1 MISQAALVA
10 VFLLLTHRLSP
21 VVFGVFAFATAV
33 VDLLVMQGATA
44 AADAVVRTRDFSQ
57 RNLSTVFWSL
67 VGVCGVA
74 TAVLCASSGSL
85 ARAMGAPDA
94 APVLFALSLTL
105 LVVPLTV
112 GPTAIMRD
120 AMDFRGMATWS
131 IAGTLAGG
139 AVAVGVAYSPGAE
152 WALVAQRWTSL
163 SVTAGLMLMHTR
175 AVPRAMFNRGDAKAF
190 FAASGRLFLAQGV
203 IGAFPRFLDVIIGV
217 QFGAAVLGC
226 FRVVTRICEMVI
238 VALVNPIGQLWLV
251 LMSKARS
258 SDHDFR
264 RVFLKLAP
272 LTALIAVPAFAG
284 VAFIAQDLTDL
295 ILPQEYAAAGPMLAI
310 MASLGIF
317 APLNNPRNAVLTA
330 LGRFNLLL
338 LLAAVELGT
347 GIIAVLVAAN
357 YGVAAALASTAI
369 PILVNLALSLPLIL
383 KSCSVRVGELAAAM
397 WRPYVGVILMSLVLL
412 LLQPMLQ
419 LPPAARIAIT
429 TIVGGAVY
437 AAWLLLLTRRWTFA
451 TISMSDVR

>member
-1 MISQAALVA
+1 ML
-10 VFLLLTHRLSP
+10 
-21 VVFGVFAFATAV
+21 
-33 VDLLVMQGATA
+33 QGATA

-67 VGVCGVA
+67 AGVCGVV
-74 TAVLCASSGSL
+74 TVVLCVASGPL

-105 LVVPLTV
+105 LVVPLTI
-112 GPTAIMRD
+112 GPSAIMRD
-120 AMDFRGMATWS
+120 AMDFRGMATRS

-139 AVAVGVAYSPGAE
+139 AIAIAVAYSQFAE
-152 WALVAQRWTSL
+152 WALVAQRWVSMG
-163 SVTAGLMLMHTR
+163 VTAALMSIHTR
-175 AVPRAMFNRGDAKAF
+175 AAPRAMFDMGDAKAF

-203 IGAFPRFLDVIIGV
+203 IAAFPRFLDVAIGF

-226 FRVVTRICEMVI
+226 FRVATRICETVI

-258 SDHDFR
+258 SDRDFR
-264 RVFLKLAP
+264 GVFLKLAP

-284 VAFIAQDLTDL
+284 VAFVAQDLTDL
-295 ILPQEYAAAGPMLAI
+295 VLPPEYAAVGPMLGI
-310 MASLGIF
+310 IASLGIF

-338 LLAAVELGT
+338 LLAAVELAT

-357 YGVAAALASTAI
+357 FGVAAALASTAI
-369 PILVNLALSLPLIL
+369 PILVNLALSLPLVL
-383 KSCSVRVGELAAAM
+383 KSCSVRIEELAAAM
-397 WRPYVGVILMSLVLL
+397 WRPYAGVILMSLVLVVL
-412 LLQPMLQ
+412 RPMLQ
-419 LPPAARIAIT
+419 FPPAERMAIT
-429 TIVGGAVY
+429 AIAGGAVY
-437 AAWLLLLTRRWTFA
+437 AGWLLVLARRWTFA
-451 TISMSDVR
+451 TVRMSDAS